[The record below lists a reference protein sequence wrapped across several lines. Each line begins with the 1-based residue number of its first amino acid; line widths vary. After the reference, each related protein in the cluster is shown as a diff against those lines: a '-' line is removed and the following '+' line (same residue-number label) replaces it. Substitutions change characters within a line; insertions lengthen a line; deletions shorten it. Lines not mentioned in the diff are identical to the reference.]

1 MVREKLVFY
10 QRAASM
16 SSGNQISSREESL
29 LGTSLAEQD
38 FQVTNLQVEQ
48 IQMHVSFSANQVPY
62 QVNESEK

>member
-1 MVREKLVFY
+1 MVREKLAFY

-16 SSGNQISSREESL
+16 ASGNQISSREESL

-48 IQMHVSFSANQVPY
+48 IQMHVSFSANQVSY
-62 QVNESEK
+62 QVNKSEK